1 MKCAVLAAGEGT
13 RMRPLTQNKPKVM
26 LPVAGKPILH
36 HVLDSLKAAGISEF
50 VFLIG
55 YKGDVIKEYFGSG
68 SKFGIRI
75 DYAIQKEQL
84 GTANAVAC
92 LKEYFGKE
100 KNGFVQIN
108 GDTLVK
114 PDALNALAKS
124 SSTMLTVREAPNP
137 QDFGVIEVNGAS
149 VLRIA
154 EKPKEPKSN
163 LANVGAY
170 KFFPDIFDAIENT
183 CPSSRREYEITDSI
197 QMLIDSGKKVTYNKI
212 DWWIDVGKPWD
223 LLSANEILMKD
234 MKSAK
239 GEIKGVVEPYAVLKG
254 AVSVGE
260 GTVIR
265 SGSYIEGPVIVG
277 KNCKIGPN
285 CYIRPNTCIGDN
297 CHVGA
302 GTELKN
308 TILMSGSNAPHLNYV
323 GDSVIG
329 ERCNLGAGTKIAN
342 LRADGAS
349 VYSVLKDKV
358 VDTGRRKMGAIIG
371 DDVKTGINVS
381 INVGTVI
388 GAGVAIS
395 YGRSVH
401 GYIPPNAQVI

>member
-1 MKCAVLAAGEGT
+1 MRCAVLAAGEGT

-36 HVLDSLKAAGISEF
+36 HVLDSLKAAGLSDF

-55 YKGDVIKEYFGSG
+55 YKGDVIKRYFGDG
-68 SKFGIRI
+68 SKFGVGIE
-75 DYAIQKEQL
+75 YAVQKEQL

-92 LKEYFGKE
+92 LKEFFGRE

-114 PDALNALAKS
+114 PEAINALAKS
-124 SSTMLTVREAPNP
+124 RNTMLTVREVPNP
-137 QDFGVIEVNGAS
+137 QDFGVLEVKGAS
-149 VLRIA
+149 VLRIV
-154 EKPKEPKSN
+154 EKPKVPPSN

-170 KFFPDIFDAIENT
+170 KFFPDIFEAIEKT
-183 CPSSRREYEITDSI
+183 RPSSRMEYEITDSI
-197 QMLIDSGKKVTYNKI
+197 QMLIDSGKKVRYGKI
-212 DWWIDVGKPWD
+212 SWWIDVGKPWD
-223 LLSANEILMKD
+223 LLGANEILMKE
-234 MKSAK
+234 MKGGK
-239 GEIKGVVEPYAVLKG
+239 GTVKGKVESCVTLKG

-260 GTVIR
+260 GTVIL
-265 SGSYIEGPVIVG
+265 SGSYIEGPVIIG

-302 GTELKN
+302 CTELKN
-308 TILMSGSNAPHLNYV
+308 TILMDNSNAPHLNYV

-342 LRADGAS
+342 LRADGAN
-349 VYSVLKDKV
+349 VYSILKDTV
-358 VDTGRRKMGAIIG
+358 VDTGRRKMGAIVG

-381 INVGTVI
+381 INVGTVV
-388 GAGVAIS
+388 GADAMIS

-401 GYIPPNAQVI
+401 GYIPQNARVI

>member
-55 YKGDVIKEYFGSG
+55 YKGDVIKEYFGDG
-68 SKFGIRI
+68 SKFNVQIE
-75 DYAIQKEQL
+75 YAIQKEQL

-92 LKEYFGKE
+92 LKEHFCKA
-100 KNGFVQIN
+100 KDGFMQIN
-108 GDTLVK
+108 GDTLIK
-114 PDALNALAKS
+114 PDALKALAKS
-124 SSTMLTVREAPNP
+124 SNTMLTVREVPNP
-137 QDFGVIEVNGAS
+137 QDFGVVEVKGAS
-149 VLRIA
+149 VLRIV
-154 EKPKEPKSN
+154 EKPKLPPSN
-163 LANVGAY
+163 LANAGAY
-170 KFFPDIFDAIENT
+170 KFFPDIFDAIEST
-183 CPSSRREYEITDSI
+183 ALSSRREYEITDSI
-197 QMLIDSGKKVTYNKI
+197 QMLIDSGKKVAYNKI
-212 DWWIDVGKPWD
+212 EWWIDVGKPWD
-223 LLSANEILMKD
+223 LLAANEILMKG

-239 GEIKGVVEPYAVLKG
+239 GEIKGVVEQYAVLKG

-265 SGSYIEGPVIVG
+265 SGAYIDGPVIIG
-277 KNCKIGPN
+277 KNCRIGPN

-308 TILMSGSNAPHLNYV
+308 TILMNNSNAPHLNYV

-342 LRADGAS
+342 LRNDGAN

-388 GAGVAIS
+388 GAGAMIS

-401 GYIPPNAQVI
+401 GYVPPGARVI